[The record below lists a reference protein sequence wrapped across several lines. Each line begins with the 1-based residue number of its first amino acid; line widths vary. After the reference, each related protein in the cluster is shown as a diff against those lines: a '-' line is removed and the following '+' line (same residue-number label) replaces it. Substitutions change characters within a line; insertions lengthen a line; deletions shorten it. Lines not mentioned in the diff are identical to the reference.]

1 MTRQLPDFS
10 ALRRDLL
17 RWFDH
22 AGRDLP
28 WRQGPEGGRD
38 PYRVWV
44 AEILLQQTQVLRGLH
59 YYQRFLDTFPTVQ
72 ALAAAPQDAVLKA
85 WEGCGYYARARN
97 LHRAAGLVVAHGWPQ
112 TYDGWLALPG
122 VGPYTAA
129 AISSLSLN
137 EPRAVNDGNVRR
149 VLSRLLA
156 EAQPS
161 EKWVQAQAD
170 ALLAP
175 ERPAA
180 WNEALMDL
188 GATVCTP
195 KAPAC
200 DRCPLRAHCAAL
212 ALGRPTDYP
221 APKVRAAVREVR
233 AVALLIG
240 TPDCAVLEKRD
251 GTLLGG
257 LSGLPSE
264 VLVDNETP
272 ADALARLCARLNA
285 TPGPLLGTVG
295 HTMTHRRITLE
306 VYRAEAD
313 APCQQ
318 VAQAALSRLDHK
330 ALALGRMPGLFG
342 A

>member
-1 MTRQLPDFS
+1 MTRPPPDLL

-17 RWFDH
+17 GWFDS
-22 AGRDLP
+22 ARRDLP
-28 WRQGPEGGRD
+28 WRVGPEGRRD

-44 AEILLQQTQVLRGLH
+44 AEILLQQTQVSRGLL
-59 YYQRFLDTFPTVQ
+59 YYQRFLDAFPSVE

-97 LHRAAGLVVAHGWPQ
+97 LHRAAGVVAAQGWPQ
-112 TYDGWLALPG
+112 EYAGWLALPG

-129 AISSLSLN
+129 AVSSLSLN
-137 EPRAVNDGNVRR
+137 EARAVNDGNVRR
-149 VLSRLLA
+149 VLARLWA

-161 EKWVQAQAD
+161 EKWVQARAD
-170 ALLAP
+170 ELLSA
-175 ERPAA
+175 ERPGA

-195 KAPAC
+195 RAPAC
-200 DRCPLRAHCAAL
+200 DRCPLHAHCAAL
-212 ALGRPTDYP
+212 ALGRPADFP

-240 TPDCAVLEKRD
+240 TPECAVLEKRD

-264 VLVDNETP
+264 VLGENETA
-272 ADALARLCARLNA
+272 ADALARLCARLDA
-285 TPGPLLGTVG
+285 TPGTLLGTVG

-306 VYRAEAD
+306 VYRAEA
-313 APCQQ
+313 ALPAQN
-318 VAQAALSRLDHK
+318 VAGAALSRLDHK
-330 ALALGRMPGLFG
+330 ALALARMPGLFSS
-342 A
+342 